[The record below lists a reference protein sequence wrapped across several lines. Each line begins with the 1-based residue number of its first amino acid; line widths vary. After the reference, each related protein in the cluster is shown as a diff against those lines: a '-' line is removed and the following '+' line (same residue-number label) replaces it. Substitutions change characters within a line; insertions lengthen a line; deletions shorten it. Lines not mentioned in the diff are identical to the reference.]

1 MAPKL
6 YITLCYT
13 KHKQD
18 LPGLNVNNFWEQF
31 AIKNYNNKN
40 LTILQ
45 SLTAN
50 SDALI
55 RVTNHE

>member
-6 YITLCYT
+6 YIPLCYT
-13 KHKQD
+13 KQKQD
-18 LPGLNVNNFWEQF
+18 LPFLKVNNLWEQF
-31 AIKNYNNKN
+31 AIKYYNKN
-40 LTILQ
+40 LTILH
-45 SLTAN
+45 SLTPN